1 MVLYKAATKNK
12 CKFSWIWITLIY
24 SSFFLPSFAK
34 DANAV
39 NATEYEVKA
48 AFLYHFTQFIDWPEN
63 AFASPS
69 DGFNICIMGKNPFGK
84 ALIPILK
91 RNYKGHPFNLK
102 FPDNANDARN
112 CHLLYLASNDTK
124 VDSAILSKLKD
135 APVLT
140 VSSQP
145 GFVERG
151 GGIGFLLADSH
162 VRFSINRTANEH
174 IGIVSSAK
182 LLELAVRVVDNKSSE
197 TQK

>member
-1 MVLYKAATKNK
+1 M
-12 CKFSWIWITLIY
+12 SRIWTISICCLLL
-24 SSFFLPSFAK
+24 LPSFNNE
-34 DANAV
+34 ANAV

-48 AFLYHFTQFIDWPEN
+48 AYIYHFTQFIDWPEK
-63 AFASPS
+63 AFSSPQ

-112 CHLLYLASNDTK
+112 CHLLYLTSNDSKADT
-124 VDSAILSKLKD
+124 AILEKLKD

-151 GGIGFLLADSH
+151 GGIGFLLSDSH

-182 LLELAVRVVDNKSSE
+182 LLELAVRVVDKNSSE
-197 TQK
+197 QQK

>member
-1 MVLYKAATKNK
+1 MPYKSANNNK
-12 CKFSWIWITLIY
+12 RKLSRIWTISICCLLL
-24 SSFFLPSFAK
+24 LPSFNNE
-34 DANAV
+34 ANAV

-48 AFLYHFTQFIDWPEN
+48 AYIYHFTQFIDWPEK
-63 AFASPS
+63 AFSSPQ

-112 CHLLYLASNDTK
+112 CHLLYLTSNDSKADT
-124 VDSAILSKLKD
+124 AILEKLKD

-151 GGIGFLLADSH
+151 GGIGFLLSDSH

-182 LLELAVRVVDNKSSE
+182 LLELAVRVVDKNSSE
-197 TQK
+197 QQK